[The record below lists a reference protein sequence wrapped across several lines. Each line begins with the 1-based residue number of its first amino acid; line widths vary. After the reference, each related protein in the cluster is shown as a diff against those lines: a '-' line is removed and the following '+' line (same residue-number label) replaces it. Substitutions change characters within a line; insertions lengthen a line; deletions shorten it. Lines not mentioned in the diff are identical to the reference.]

1 MNLIADEKILFE
13 SPDPGSIYCYTP
25 AIVEGESGRL
35 IAAFDLGGPGTE
47 QLKGPRS
54 DFGDWPTGN
63 QIRILLSD
71 DDGASWREA
80 QNRVPMMHEILFKS
94 GNALYLLGH
103 SGRLVISRSNDNG
116 ESWSEPVTLEADH
129 LWHQSAGRVDFR
141 HGKLYVAYEQRLGNK
156 TWPDV
161 APVLMS
167 ARVDADLTD
176 RANWCF
182 SEAFNPYPVMDAAR
196 PSGIPWCDS
205 TPGIL
210 ETSVGRIYDPGH
222 PFYDPEDRSVLLLM
236 RAETGANDIA
246 AILKGVEHPD
256 GSLSIERLRTKKGR
270 ELFYIPFPG
279 GNLKFHFDY
288 DPVSKLYWMVA
299 SQEDGIHCSRR
310 RLGLY
315 YSPDLFSWTFAGL
328 VAVGPSENGSR
339 HYATLLIHGDDLL
352 VLSRSGDER
361 AESAH
366 NNNLVTFHRVKE
378 FRKFAK

>member
-129 LWHQSAGRVDFR
+129 LWHQSAGRVAIPIRSWTRHAPPAFR
-141 HGKLYVAYEQRLGNK
+141 GAIRRPGF
-156 TWPDV
+156 WR
-161 APVLMS
+161 PVS
-167 ARVDADLTD
+167 DAFTI
-176 RANWCF
+176 
-182 SEAFNPYPVMDAAR
+182 P
-196 PSGIPWCDS
+196 GIPS
-205 TPGIL
+205 TIR
-210 ETSVGRIYDPGH
+210 RI
-222 PFYDPEDRSVLLLM
+222 
-236 RAETGANDIA
+236 
-246 AILKGVEHPD
+246 GVCC
-256 GSLSIERLRTKKGR
+256 
-270 ELFYIPFPG
+270 F
-279 GNLKFHFDY
+279 
-288 DPVSKLYWMVA
+288 
-299 SQEDGIHCSRR
+299 
-310 RLGLY
+310 
-315 YSPDLFSWTFAGL
+315 
-328 VAVGPSENGSR
+328 
-339 HYATLLIHGDDLL
+339 
-352 VLSRSGDER
+352 
-361 AESAH
+361 
-366 NNNLVTFHRVKE
+366 
-378 FRKFAK
+378 